1 VLPSRY
7 RPRVIGRQQTT
18 AHEEAQQPPAYALLH
33 RGDGGRT
40 DPGGGSEDDPAR
52 RGRVEHAVD
61 DHAMEVQ
68 MRIERGAEAV
78 DEGDRA
84 ETSRG
89 ARTRAVRA
97 QALFHL
103 ALEQM

>member
-1 VLPSRY
+1 MLPLRH

-40 DPGGGSEDDPAR
+40 DPGGGTEDDPAR

-61 DHAMEVQ
+61 DHAVKME
-68 MRIERGAEAV
+68 MGIKRRAEAV
-78 DEGDRA
+78 NEGHGTEA
-84 ETSRG
+84 GRG
-89 ARTRAVRA
+89 A
-97 QALFHL
+97 
-103 ALEQM
+103 